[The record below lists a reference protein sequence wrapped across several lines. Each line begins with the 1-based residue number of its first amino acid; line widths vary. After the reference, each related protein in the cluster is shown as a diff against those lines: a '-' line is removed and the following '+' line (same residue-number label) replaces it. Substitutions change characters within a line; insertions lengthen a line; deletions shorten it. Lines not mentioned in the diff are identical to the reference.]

1 MQENHHYDIIIIG
14 SGPAGQKAAIQASK
28 LKKKVA
34 LIEKLPRLGGAS
46 LHTGTIPSKSLRET
60 VMHLALLRQQTHG
73 IEFNFKENITTQEL
87 MYRKDIVIQDQ
98 ENSLR
103 RNFEKN
109 GINVIE
115 GTPRFQSTST
125 LEITPTDRS
134 EIFEINGAAVEFLE
148 IFSYVAIGFI
158 WLTILEKSY
167 NKNLI
172 NSIIKFE
179 FIESSKSKNIDQ
191 NNSNILMELIAIDI
205 FKKDN
210 NFEITLLFSKN
221 RFITLLTE
229 VIEVTLED
237 QELEDV
243 KNN

>member
-109 GINVIE
+109 GITVIE
-115 GTPRFQSTST
+115 GTPRFQSTSI
-125 LEITPTDRS
+125 LEITPTDQS
-134 EIFEINGAAVEFLE
+134 EIFEITGDYF
-148 IFSYVAIGFI
+148 IVATGSSPRRPSWVPFDNECVFDSD
-158 WLTILEKSY
+158 TILNIKHLP
-167 NKNLI
+167 KKVT
-172 NSIIKFE
+172 IIG
-179 FIESSKSKNIDQ
+179 
-191 NNSNILMELIAIDI
+191 AG
-205 FKKDN
+205 
-210 NFEITLLFSKN
+210 
-221 RFITLLTE
+221 
-229 VIEVTLED
+229 VIV
-237 QELEDV
+237 
-243 KNN
+243 